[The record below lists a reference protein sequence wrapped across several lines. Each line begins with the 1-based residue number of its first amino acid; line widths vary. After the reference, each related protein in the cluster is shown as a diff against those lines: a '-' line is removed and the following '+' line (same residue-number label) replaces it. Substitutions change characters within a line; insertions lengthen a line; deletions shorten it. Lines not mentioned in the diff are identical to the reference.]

1 MAETKTAGEIYETIA
16 EEGRTNLSRA
26 SLGLAFSGLGAGLNI
41 SFGALAMF
49 SVASMSGGVG
59 LAAIAIYPLGFL
71 MVVLGRSQLF
81 TETTVTP
88 VAVVLTDWRR
98 NPRCLINMLRLWIVV
113 LASNLLGA
121 LISAAAISYTRVLD
135 DRAFEFLLE
144 EVAHKMEPNFIGT
157 TLYAVYGGWV
167 VALMAWLVA
176 ASRDTIG
183 KAFVIWATAI
193 VIPAGALPHSIAGS
207 AEVLIGV
214 LTEGVLWRDYA
225 TGFLIPSVLGNVI
238 GGVFFVSLLNY
249 AQIVGSRK
257 RTRLSRLSD
266 AAESGREEPSTGQP
280 DQRRREPPEDEERK
294 SA

>member
-1 MAETKTAGEIYETIA
+1 MAETKTVGEIYETVA

-49 SVASMSGGVG
+49 SVADLTGGVG

-98 NPRCLINMLRLWIVV
+98 SPRCVVNTLRLWVVV
-113 LASNLLGA
+113 LVSNLLGA

-135 DRAFEFLLE
+135 ARAFKFLLE
-144 EVAHKMEPNFIGT
+144 EVVHKMEPNFVGT

-193 VIPAGALPHSIAGS
+193 IIPAGALPHSIAGS

-214 LTEGVLWRDYA
+214 LANEVLWRDYA
-225 TGFLIPSVLGNVI
+225 TGFLVPSVLGNIV

-249 AQIVGSRK
+249 AQIVGSSK
-257 RTRLSRLSD
+257 RTRLSGLTHDRNS
-266 AAESGREEPSTGQP
+266 EEL
-280 DQRRREPPEDEERK
+280 PPENEPDHRRNQCFEHDERR

>member
-1 MAETKTAGEIYETIA
+1 MPDTKTAGEIYETV
-16 EEGRTNLSRA
+16 EEDGRLNLSRA
-26 SLGLAFSGLGAGLNI
+26 SLGLAFSGLSAELNI

-49 SVASMSGGVG
+49 SVAGITGGVG
-59 LAAIAIYPLGFL
+59 LAAIAVYPLGFL
-71 MVVLGRSQLF
+71 MVVLGRTQLF

-88 VAVVLTDWRR
+88 VTVVLAEWRR
-98 NPRCLINMLRLWIVV
+98 RPRSLINMLRLWSVV
-113 LASNLLGA
+113 LASNLVGA
-121 LISAAAISYTRVLD
+121 LIAAIAIYYTNVLD
-135 DRAFEFLLE
+135 MTAFKILLE
-144 EVAHKMEPNFIGT
+144 EIVGKMDNNAVST

-193 VIPAGALPHSIAGS
+193 VIPAGSLPHSMAGS

-214 LTEGVLWRDYA
+214 LSGHVLWTDYL
-225 TGFLIPSVLGNVI
+225 TSFLFPAVLGNTI
-238 GGVFFVSLLNY
+238 GGVFFVALLNY

-257 RTRLSRLSD
+257 KTLLAHLSED
-266 AAESGREEPSTGQP
+266 APEQSIKEN
-280 DQRRREPPEDEERK
+280 PPPKERK

>member
-1 MAETKTAGEIYETIA
+1 MADTKTAGEIYDTVA
-16 EEGRTNLSRA
+16 EEGRMNLSRA

-49 SVASMSGGVG
+49 SVANLTGGVG
-59 LAAIAIYPLGFL
+59 LAAIAVYPLGFL

-88 VAVVLTDWRR
+88 VAVVLTDWKR
-98 NPRCLINMLRLWIVV
+98 NPRRLVNMLRLWGVV
-113 LASNLLGA
+113 LVSNLVGA
-121 LISAAAISYTRVLD
+121 MISAAAISYTRVLD
-135 DRAFEFLLE
+135 AQAFEFLLE
-144 EVAHKMEPNFIGT
+144 EVAHKMEPNFLGT

-214 LTEGVLWRDYA
+214 LESEVLWRDYA
-225 TGFLIPSVLGNVI
+225 TGFLIPAVLGNVI

-249 AQIVGSRK
+249 AQVAGSSK
-257 RTRLSRLSD
+257 KTRLSHISNT
-266 AAESGREEPSTGQP
+266 EENTPRT
-280 DQRRREPPEDEERK
+280 ERK

>member
-1 MAETKTAGEIYETIA
+1 MADTKTAGEIYDTVA
-16 EEGRTNLSRA
+16 EEGRMNLSRA

-49 SVASMSGGVG
+49 SVANLTGGVG
-59 LAAIAIYPLGFL
+59 LAAIAVYPLGFL

-88 VAVVLTDWRR
+88 VVVVLTDWKR
-98 NPRCLINMLRLWIVV
+98 NPRRLVNMLRLWGVV
-113 LASNLLGA
+113 LVSNLVGA
-121 LISAAAISYTRVLD
+121 MIAAAAISYTRVLD
-135 DRAFEFLLE
+135 AQAFEFLLE
-144 EVAHKMEPNFIGT
+144 EVAHKMEPNFVGT

-183 KAFVIWATAI
+183 KAFMIWATAI

-214 LTEGVLWRDYA
+214 LENEVLWRDYA
-225 TGFLIPSVLGNVI
+225 TGFLIPAVLGNVI

-249 AQIVGSRK
+249 AQVAGSSK
-257 RTRLSRLSD
+257 KTRLSHISNT
-266 AAESGREEPSTGQP
+266 EENTPHT
-280 DQRRREPPEDEERK
+280 ERK

>member
-1 MAETKTAGEIYETIA
+1 MADTKTVEEIYDAVE
-16 EEGRTNLSRA
+16 EEGRENLSRA

-49 SVASMSGGVG
+49 SVAGMTGGVG
-59 LAAIAIYPLGFL
+59 LAAIAVYPLGFL
-71 MVVLGRSQLF
+71 MVVLGRTQLF

-88 VAVVLTDWRR
+88 VTVVLSGWKRKPRR
-98 NPRCLINMLRLWIVV
+98 VVNMLRLWFVV

-121 LISAAAISYTRVLD
+121 LIAAAAISYTRVLD
-135 DRAFEFLLE
+135 AGAFEMLLH
-144 EVAHKMEPNFIGT
+144 EVVGKMDNNAIST

-193 VIPAGALPHSIAGS
+193 VIPAGGLPHSVAGS

-214 LTEGVLWRDYA
+214 LAGKVLWTDYL
-225 TGFLIPSVLGNVI
+225 TGFLIPAVLGNTV
-238 GGVFFVSLLNY
+238 GGVFFVTLLNY
-249 AQIVGSRK
+249 AQIIGSSK
-257 RTRLSRLSD
+257 KTSFAYLSEEQAEPGKTVHPSD
-266 AAESGREEPSTGQP
+266 KPNELVEK
-280 DQRRREPPEDEERK
+280 ERNGK
-294 SA
+294 

>member
-1 MAETKTAGEIYETIA
+1 MAETKTAGEIYETVA
-16 EEGRTNLSRA
+16 EDGRANLSRA

-49 SVASMSGGVG
+49 SVASITDGVG

-98 NPRCLINMLRLWIVV
+98 SPRCLVNMLRLWAVV

-135 DRAFEFLLE
+135 ERAFGFLLE
-144 EVAHKMEPNFIGT
+144 EVAQKMEPNFVGT

-193 VIPAGALPHSIAGS
+193 VIPAGSLPHSIAGS

-214 LTEGVLWRDYA
+214 MADKVLWTDYV
-225 TGFLIPSVLGNVI
+225 TGFLIPAVLGNVI

-249 AQIVGSRK
+249 AQIIGSSK
-257 RTRLSRLSD
+257 TTRLSHFSS
-266 AAESGREEPSTGQP
+266 AE
-280 DQRRREPPEDEERK
+280 EDKTSQEKSECQEYDERK
-294 SA
+294 TA

>member
-1 MAETKTAGEIYETIA
+1 MAETKTAGEIYDTVA
-16 EEGRTNLSRA
+16 EEGRANLSRA

-49 SVASMSGGVG
+49 SVADLTGEVG
-59 LAAIAIYPLGFL
+59 LAAIAVYPLGFL
-71 MVVLGRSQLF
+71 MVVLGRTQLF

-98 NPRCLINMLRLWIVV
+98 NPRCVVNMMRLWAVV
-113 LASNLLGA
+113 LVSNLLGA

-135 DRAFEFLLE
+135 ERAFVFLLE
-144 EVAHKMEPNFIGT
+144 EVAQKMEPNFVGT
-157 TLYAVYGGWV
+157 TLYAVYGDWV

-193 VIPAGALPHSIAGS
+193 VIPAGSLPHSIAGS

-214 LTEGVLWRDYA
+214 LENEVLWKDYA
-225 TGFLIPSVLGNVI
+225 TGFLIPAVLGSVI

-249 AQIVGSRK
+249 AQIIGSSKTIRLSHSSNTNDSAEESSPEEKPNRK
-257 RTRLSRLSD
+257 RTECLEHD
-266 AAESGREEPSTGQP
+266 
-280 DQRRREPPEDEERK
+280 ERK
-294 SA
+294 TA

>member
-1 MAETKTAGEIYETIA
+1 MAETKSAGEIYETVT
-16 EEGRTNLSRA
+16 EEGRANLSRA

-49 SVASMSGGVG
+49 SVANLTGGVG
-59 LAAIAIYPLGFL
+59 ITAIAVYPLGFL

-81 TETTVTP
+81 TETTVAP
-88 VAVVLTDWRR
+88 VAVVLADGRR
-98 NPRCLINMLRLWIVV
+98 RPRCLLNTLRLWVVV
-113 LASNLLGA
+113 LASNLMGA

-135 DRAFEFLLE
+135 ERAFRFLLE

-193 VIPAGALPHSIAGS
+193 VIPAGSLPHSIAGS

-214 LTEGVLWRDYA
+214 LAGQVLWVDYLI
-225 TGFLIPSVLGNVI
+225 GFLIPAALGNII

-249 AQIVGSRK
+249 AQIVGSEK
-257 RTRLSRLSD
+257 RTRFSRLSSSD
-266 AAESGREEPSTGQP
+266 EEGPQP
-280 DQRRREPPEDEERK
+280 DDRSDAPIRQDVERNERK